1 MLLHCYAS
9 TNKCNRSFSEC
20 TLQIRIILVVTI
32 LFYYL
37 IGAEQFNP
45 KINFDLQY
53 PNWAAISA
61 LSYVDLFISTIADLY
76 FNRPCGWLFAKCTA
90 SDNAS
95 TFSSK
100 QTTAG
105 TTSTSDIPES
115 LGASQSASPSASPS
129 SPSSNENNIES
140 RIEQGIGTLDPMA
153 AAAEQYVNYQAHCGE
168 NEGKAYEKK
177 IKDDVSM
184 AVRANHVNLAENP
197 YYIQGKR
204 NDSALQELSAM
215 LAECPDDEKEVL
227 LVLRALQRKAI
238 GLNDAQSKEVDGACN
253 STE

>member
-1 MLLHCYAS
+1 MLLQRYAS
-9 TNKCNRSFSEC
+9 TNKCNCFFSEC

-61 LSYVDLFISTIADLY
+61 LSYVDLVISTIADLY
-76 FNRPCGWLFAKCTA
+76 FNRPCGWLFAKCTT

-100 QTTAG
+100 QTTEG

-115 LGASQSASPSASPS
+115 PSASQSVSQS
-129 SPSSNENNIES
+129 SPNSNEDNIES

-153 AAAEQYVNYQAHCGE
+153 AAAEQYVNYQAHCGG

-184 AVRANHVNLAENP
+184 AVRTNHVNLSENP

-204 NDSALQELSAM
+204 NDSALQNLSVM

-227 LVLRALQRKAI
+227 LALRALQRKAI
-238 GLNDAQSKEVDGACN
+238 ELNNAQSKEVDGAGN

>member
-9 TNKCNRSFSEC
+9 TNKCARSFSVC

-61 LSYVDLFISTIADLY
+61 LSYVDLVISTIADLY
-76 FNRPCGWLFAKCTA
+76 FNRPCGWIFAKCTA

-115 LGASQSASPSASPS
+115 PSASQSASQS
-129 SPSSNENNIES
+129 SPSFNENNIES

-204 NDSALQELSAM
+204 NDGALQELSAM

-227 LVLRALQRKAI
+227 LVLRALQRNAI
-238 GLNDAQSKEVDGACN
+238 GLSDAQSKGVDGACN